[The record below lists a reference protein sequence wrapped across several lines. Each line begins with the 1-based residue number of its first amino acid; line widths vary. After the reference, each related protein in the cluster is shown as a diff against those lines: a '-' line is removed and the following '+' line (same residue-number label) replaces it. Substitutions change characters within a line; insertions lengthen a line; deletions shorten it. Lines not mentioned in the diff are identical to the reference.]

1 MDQPVN
7 TGTITAQALKSR
19 IVDGGELALFDV
31 REEGVFGQSH
41 LLFAVCLPL
50 SHLELRVRELAPRRN
65 VPMVL
70 CDGGEGLAQRAAVTL
85 AALGYSDISL
95 LDGGIQGWQAAGFEL
110 FGGVNVPSKAF
121 GEFVEHQDGTPSISA
136 DELKSM
142 QDDGA
147 DLVVLDSRPWGEYQ
161 RMSIPAGIDM
171 PGAELAYRVHDVAT
185 DPDTLVV
192 VNCAGRTRSII
203 GAQSLINAGIPN
215 RVVALRNGTMG
226 WALAGN
232 QLDHGE
238 TRRVDTLSAAGLAK
252 ARAVAERVAE
262 RFGIATMDMAAL
274 AAWRAESSVR
284 SLFVLDVRNPEEFE
298 SGHLPGSISAPG
310 GQLVQ
315 ATDRYVGVMGA
326 RLALV
331 DNDGVRA
338 TMTAS
343 WLIQLGWR
351 DVAVLKDGLAGELE
365 TGPAAVDIPASADA
379 TDAKI
384 EQIAPVELHKMCQ
397 AGDALVV
404 DLATSLQYRAGHVP
418 GAWWAVRARLE
429 DALGKLPAA
438 KAIVFTSPDG
448 VLARLAASDS
458 AALTGTRVLA
468 LAGGTQSWVAAG
480 LALTE
485 GLENLTGET
494 DDVQYKAY
502 DYTSNIEAHMQ
513 EYLSWETGLVEQ
525 IERDG
530 TARFRHFPK

>member
-274 AAWRAESSVR
+274 AAWRAESDAR

-365 TGPAAVDIPASADA
+365 TGPAAVDIPASADATDA

-513 EYLSWETGLVEQ
+513 EYL
-525 IERDG
+525 
-530 TARFRHFPK
+530 

>member
-70 CDGGEGLAQRAAVTL
+70 CDGGEGLAQRAAVKL

-171 PGAELAYRVHDVAT
+171 PGAELAYRVHDVAS

-238 TRRVDTLSAAGLAK
+238 TRRVDTLSAEGLAK
-252 ARAVAERVAE
+252 AGAVAERVAR
-262 RFGIATMDMAAL
+262 RFGVITMDAAAL
-274 AAWRAESSVR
+274 AAWRAQSDR
-284 SLFVLDVRNPEEFE
+284 RTLFVLDVRNPDEFDA
-298 SGHLPGSISAPG
+298 GHLAGSISAPG

-326 RLALV
+326 RLVLV

-351 DVAVLKDGLAGELE
+351 DVAVLKDGLAGALE
-365 TGPAAVDIPASADA
+365 TGPAATEIAAAADA
-379 TDAKI
+379 EI
-384 EQIAPVELHKMCQ
+384 VQIAPAELNKLCQ
-397 AGDALVV
+397 AGDAVVV

-418 GAWWAVRARLE
+418 GAWWAVRSRLA

-448 VLARLAASDS
+448 ALARFAAADT
-458 AALTGTRVLA
+458 AALTETPALA
-468 LAGGTQSWVAAG
+468 LSGGTESWSAAG
-480 LALTE
+480 LALTG
-485 GLENLTGET
+485 GLENMTGET

-502 DYTSNIEAHMQ
+502 DYTSNIEAHME

-530 TARFRHFPK
+530 TARFRHFPD